1 MSINSYDPYVG
12 PVDIQLVGPLNKGS
26 LLARTPD
33 PTEIIGNTGSI
44 DAEIDLTAAQTTG
57 PINITIRSEY
67 NTISNETIRIE
78 SNSFQFTKSELESF
92 LRLSLFTLPDETVYL
107 HSLEIEIIF
116 ENIYGVE
123 ESLDYTLQ
131 AFQGNSVNI
140 TRMPNSWLFEGY
152 YGFVYT

>member
-1 MSINSYDPYVG
+1 
-12 PVDIQLVGPLNKGS
+12 
-26 LLARTPD
+26 
-33 PTEIIGNTGSI
+33 
-44 DAEIDLTAAQTTG
+44 
-57 PINITIRSEY
+57 
-67 NTISNETIRIE
+67 
-78 SNSFQFTKSELESF
+78 LESF